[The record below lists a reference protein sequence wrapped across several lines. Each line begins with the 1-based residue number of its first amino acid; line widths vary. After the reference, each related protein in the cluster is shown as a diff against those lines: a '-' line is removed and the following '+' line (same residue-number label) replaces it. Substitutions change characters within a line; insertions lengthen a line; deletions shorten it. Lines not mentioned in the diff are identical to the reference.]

1 MLNIYPPIPADLGIV
16 PAKPIW
22 IDLLRPTPEEEGLV
36 ESEHGLRIPTHAQ
49 LQEIETSSRLRIEG
63 QSLVM
68 SMPLGLQDNRF
79 ASGPLPLGFV
89 LTPDIL
95 VTVRY
100 CDIHAFPDVQAALI
114 RNHIECTSASV
125 FASLLEAMVDFAAD
139 RLEQIS
145 ADLGAVSQ
153 RVFGSPAQPLPQR
166 PRFNSAMQQNLI
178 GVGQTGELLSR
189 IRESL
194 LGLGR
199 IASFAT
205 ETASWLPAEV
215 HARLKTVRRD
225 LVSLSDYESHLSG
238 KTQFLQDA
246 VLGFIN
252 TPAER
257 HLQGSDDCLGSR
269 GTADPDRQYLWHELP
284 QYPRVRMEVRLR
296 VGPECHRPEHHPAD
310 SLVQMAQV
318 VVKDSPGG

>member
-1 MLNIYPPIPADLGIV
+1 MLHIYPPIPTGAN
-16 PAKPIW
+16 AKPHRPIW
-22 IDLLRPTPEEEGLV
+22 IDLQRPTPDEEALV

-49 LQEIETSSRLRIEG
+49 LSEIETSSRLRVEG
-63 QSLVM
+63 QTLLM

-79 ASGPLPLGFV
+79 ANGPLPLGFV

-100 CDIHAFPDVQAALI
+100 CDIHAFPDVQAALLS
-114 RNHIECTSASV
+114 NHAACTSGAV

-145 ADLGAVSQ
+145 ADLGGVSQ
-153 RVFGSPAQPLPQR
+153 RIFGSPAQPLPPR
-166 PRFNSAMQQNLI
+166 SRFNDAMQQNLI
-178 GVGQTGELLSR
+178 AVGQTGELLSR

-199 IASFAT
+199 IAGFAT
-205 ETASWLPAEV
+205 ETASWLAADV
-215 HARLKTVRRD
+215 RTRLKTVRHD
-225 LVSLSDYESHLSG
+225 LASLSDYENHLSG

-252 TPAER
+252 TQQNDIFKVLTIVSVVGVPPTLIASIYGMNFHNIPEYEWKY
-257 HLQGSDDCLGSR
+257 GYEYGLGLIALSIIL
-269 GTADPDRQYLWHELP
+269 PILWFKW
-284 QYPRVRMEVRLR
+284 R
-296 VGPECHRPEHHPAD
+296 
-310 SLVQMAQV
+310 
-318 VVKDSPGG
+318 KWW

>member
-1 MLNIYPPIPADLGIV
+1 MLNIYPPVPADPDATPHRPV
-16 PAKPIW
+16 W
-22 IDLLRPTPEEEGLV
+22 IDLLRPTPDEEALV

-63 QSLVM
+63 RTLLM

-100 CDIHAFPDVQAALI
+100 CDIHAFPDVQATLLSKHAD
-114 RNHIECTSASV
+114 CSSASV
-125 FASLLEAMVDFAAD
+125 FAKLLEAMVDFAAD
-139 RLEQIS
+139 RLEQIG

-153 RVFGSPAQPLPQR
+153 RIFGSPAQPLPARQR
-166 PRFNSAMQQNLI
+166 YNHAMQQNLI
-178 GVGQTGELLSR
+178 SVGQTGELLSR

-199 IASFAT
+199 IATFTT
-205 ETASWLPAEV
+205 ESAPWLPAQI
-215 HARLKTVRRD
+215 HTRLKTVRHD
-225 LVSLSDYESHLSG
+225 LASLSDYENHLSG

-252 TPAER
+252 TQQNDIFKVLTIVSVVGVPPTLIASIYGMNFHNIPEYGWKYGY
-257 HLQGSDDCLGSR
+257 QWGLGVIALSILL
-269 GTADPDRQYLWHELP
+269 PILWFKW
-284 QYPRVRMEVRLR
+284 RRWW
-296 VGPECHRPEHHPAD
+296 
-310 SLVQMAQV
+310 
-318 VVKDSPGG
+318 

>member
-1 MLNIYPPIPADLGIV
+1 MLHIYPPV
-16 PAKPIW
+16 PTDATATPHRPIW
-22 IDLLRPTPEEEGLV
+22 IDLQRPTPDEEALV

-49 LQEIETSSRLRIEG
+49 LSEIETSSRLRVEG
-63 QSLVM
+63 QTLLM

-79 ASGPLPLGFV
+79 ANGPLPLGFV

-100 CDIHAFPDVQAALI
+100 CDIHAFPDVQAALLT
-114 RNHIECTSASV
+114 NQTQCTSGSV

-145 ADLGAVSQ
+145 ADLGGVSQ
-153 RVFGSPAQPLPQR
+153 RIFGSPAQPLPPR
-166 PRFNSAMQQNLI
+166 ARFNSAMQENLI

-199 IASFAT
+199 IASFTT
-205 ETASWLPAEV
+205 ETASWLQTDIR
-215 HARLKTVRRD
+215 ARLKTVRHD
-225 LVSLSDYESHLSG
+225 LASLSDYEIHLSG

-252 TPAER
+252 TQQNDIFKVLTIVSVVGVPPTLIASIYGMNFHRIPEYEWKYGY
-257 HLQGSDDCLGSR
+257 QYGLGVIALSIIL
-269 GTADPDRQYLWHELP
+269 PILWFKW
-284 QYPRVRMEVRLR
+284 R
-296 VGPECHRPEHHPAD
+296 
-310 SLVQMAQV
+310 
-318 VVKDSPGG
+318 KWW

>member
-1 MLNIYPPIPADLGIV
+1 MLNIYPPIPADLGTV

-225 LVSLSDYESHLSG
+225 LISLSDYESHLSG

-252 TPAER
+252 TQQNDIFKVLTIVSVVGVPPTLIASIYGMNFHNIPEYEWKYGYEWG
-257 HLQGSDDCLGSR
+257 LSAIALSII
-269 GTADPDRQYLWHELP
+269 LP
-284 QYPRVRMEVRLR
+284 IVWFKWR
-296 VGPECHRPEHHPAD
+296 
-310 SLVQMAQV
+310 
-318 VVKDSPGG
+318 KWW

>member
-1 MLNIYPPIPADLGIV
+1 MLNIYPPIPADVGTM
-16 PAKPIW
+16 PPRPIW
-22 IDLLRPTPEEEGLV
+22 IDLLRPTDEEEALV

-63 QSLVM
+63 QALVM

-79 ASGPLPLGFV
+79 ANGPLPLGFV

-114 RNHIECTSASV
+114 RNHTDCTSASV
-125 FASLLEAMVDFAAD
+125 FANLLEAMVDFAAD

-153 RVFGSPAQPLPQR
+153 RIFGSPSQPLPQR
-166 PRFNSAMQQNLI
+166 QRFNSAMQQNLI

-205 ETASWLPAEV
+205 ETATWMPAAV
-215 HARLKTVRRD
+215 HTRIKTVRRD

-252 TPAER
+252 TQQNDIFKVLTIVSVVGVPPTLIASIYGMNFHNIPEYEWKYGYEWG
-257 HLQGSDDCLGSR
+257 LCAIALSII
-269 GTADPDRQYLWHELP
+269 LP
-284 QYPRVRMEVRLR
+284 IVWFKWR
-296 VGPECHRPEHHPAD
+296 
-310 SLVQMAQV
+310 
-318 VVKDSPGG
+318 KWW

>member
-1 MLNIYPPIPADLGIV
+1 MLHIYPPV
-16 PAKPIW
+16 PTDTTATPHRPIW
-22 IDLLRPTPEEEGLV
+22 IDLQQPTTDEEALV
-36 ESEHGLRIPTHAQ
+36 ESEHGIRIPNHAQ
-49 LQEIETSSRLRIEG
+49 LSEIETSSRLRVQG
-63 QSLVM
+63 QTLLM

-79 ASGPLPLGFV
+79 ANRPVPLGFV

-100 CDIHAFPDVQAALI
+100 CDIHAFPDVQAALLS
-114 RNHIECTSASV
+114 NHAPYTSAAV
-125 FASLLEAMVDFAAD
+125 FVSLLEAMVDFAAD

-145 ADLGAVSQ
+145 ADLGGVSQ
-153 RVFGSPAQPLPQR
+153 RIFGSPAQPLPPR

-199 IASFAT
+199 IASFTT
-205 ETASWLPAEV
+205 ETASWLA
-215 HARLKTVRRD
+215 ADLRTRLKTVRHD
-225 LVSLSDYESHLSG
+225 LTSLSDYESHLSG

-252 TPAER
+252 TQQNDIFKVLTIVSVVGVPPTLIASIYGMNFHNIPEYEWKYGY
-257 HLQGSDDCLGSR
+257 QWGLGVIALSIVL
-269 GTADPDRQYLWHELP
+269 PILWFKW
-284 QYPRVRMEVRLR
+284 R
-296 VGPECHRPEHHPAD
+296 
-310 SLVQMAQV
+310 
-318 VVKDSPGG
+318 KWW